1 MSNNISN
8 NERKSLQGLWS
19 SRLTFILAVTGSAIG
34 LGNIWKFP
42 YIAGAN
48 GGGAFVLIYLICIFI
63 IGFPIMVSEILIG
76 RKGRRNPIT
85 SMKLLGE
92 EETGNG
98 SWKVVGF
105 IGLFAGFLIL
115 SYYSVIAGWTMH
127 YFVLSISGIFNEIN
141 AEEVN
146 LIFNE
151 LTGSITTQAIFHT
164 LFMISTVIIIAKG
177 IKNGLEKAV
186 KLMMPSLLII
196 LLILLIYSVTQ
207 GDFIK
212 GFEFLFK
219 PDFSK
224 ITADSILT
232 AMGHAFF
239 TLSLGMG
246 CVVMYGAYLPSRE
259 SIVKTTVTIVVC
271 DTLIALLAGLVIFPI
286 VFDNNLAP
294 TQGPGLIFQTLPLAF
309 GDINGGLM
317 FGTLFFILLSFA
329 AITSAISLLEPSV
342 AWMIEEQNVSRTTAA
357 LSIGFLIWSLG
368 FLTIL
373 SFNDLSDFT
382 FWKGTLFDNVDY
394 LTSNILLPISGL
406 LFTIFASWFMTKSSS
421 QSELNDIS
429 PIAYNIWRFLAGIV
443 APIGV
448 LIVFLNAI
456 DLF

>member
-8 NERKSLQGLWS
+8 NKRKSLQGLWS

-127 YFVLSISGIFNEIN
+127 YFVLSISGVFNETN

-246 CVVMYGAYLPSRE
+246 CVVMYGAYLPNRE

-271 DTLIALLAGLVIFPI
+271 DTLIALMAGLVIFPI

-406 LFTIFASWFMTKSSS
+406 LFTIFASWFMTQSSS

-429 PIAYNIWRFLAGIV
+429 PIAYNIWRLLAGIV

-448 LIVFLNAI
+448 LIVFFNAI

>member
-246 CVVMYGAYLPSRE
+246 CVVMYGAYLPNRE

-317 FGTLFFILLSFA
+317 FGALFFILLSFA

-357 LSIGFLIWSLG
+357 LTIGFLIWSLG

-406 LFTIFASWFMTKSSS
+406 LFTIFASWFMTQSSS

-448 LIVFLNAI
+448 LIVFFNAI

>member
-115 SYYSVIAGWTMH
+115 SYYSVIAGWTLH
-127 YFVLSISGIFNEIN
+127 YFVLSISGVFNEIN
-141 AEEVN
+141 SEEVN

-207 GDFIK
+207 GDFIR

-246 CVVMYGAYLPSRE
+246 CVVMYGAYLPNRE

-406 LFTIFASWFMTKSSS
+406 LFTIFASWFMTQSSS

-448 LIVFLNAI
+448 LIVFFNAI

>member
-115 SYYSVIAGWTMH
+115 SYYSVIAGWTVH
-127 YFVLSISGIFNEIN
+127 YFVLSISGIFNDIN

-246 CVVMYGAYLPSRE
+246 CVVMYGAYLPNRE
-259 SIVKTTVTIVVC
+259 SIVKTTVTIIIC

-317 FGTLFFILLSFA
+317 FGALFFILLSFA

-357 LSIGFLIWSLG
+357 LTIGFLIWSLG

-406 LFTIFASWFMTKSSS
+406 LFTIFASWFMTQSSS

-448 LIVFLNAI
+448 LIVFFNAI

>member
-246 CVVMYGAYLPSRE
+246 CVVMYGAYLPNRE
-259 SIVKTTVTIVVC
+259 SIVKTTVTIIIC

-317 FGTLFFILLSFA
+317 FGALFFILLSFA

-406 LFTIFASWFMTKSSS
+406 LFTIFASWFMTQSSS